1 MVRPV
6 AMCDREPNSNVYVD
20 LRLYYLTC
28 LQSESHWMSLST
40 VIFSRS
46 IDRNGDSDN
55 NVSAIDNKPVSLILL
70 SEPTARSRHSIRI
83 AVAAVEP
90 LRMRKG
96 LVIII

>member
-1 MVRPV
+1 
-6 AMCDREPNSNVYVD
+6 
-20 LRLYYLTC
+20 
-28 LQSESHWMSLST
+28 MSLST

-83 AVAAVEP
+83 AVTAVEP